1 MVGNSEVFEVIFS
14 FVIVAA
20 RGADLPGTP
29 LLRERY
35 FEGES
40 LREIERLG
48 KVEGAEA
55 TKLVAI
61 LVAAAMLSFA
71 T

>member
-1 MVGNSEVFEVIFS
+1 MGSSEVFEVIFS

-20 RGADLPGTP
+20 RGADLPGAT

-35 FEGES
+35 FEEDS

-55 TKLVAI
+55 TRLVAT
-61 LVAAAMLSFA
+61 LVAAAMLSLA